1 MDAALDIGA
10 DGPAV
15 EVKST
20 IGDDTVVTATS
31 VAAVDFLKEYPAAKI
46 IIIVDTHCLDT
57 GAFVW
62 RGDSPVS
69 YETCTLPE
77 VSATLYSLFFLTRT
91 HCTQI
96 VGDCIPKNIGQYFSD
111 AKDAPTHG
119 HKTLIVNL
127 ACGASVANPITR
139 SKLLMG

>member
-46 IIIVDTHCLDT
+46 VIIVDTHCLDT

-77 VSATLYSLFFLTRT
+77 VSATLYSLFFFDSHTLHTDRW
-91 HCTQI
+91 
-96 VGDCIPKNIGQYFSD
+96 GLYPKEYWSIF
-111 AKDAPTHG
+111 
-119 HKTLIVNL
+119 L
-127 ACGASVANPITR
+127 
-139 SKLLMG
+139 